1 MSAEM
6 HTAAAATDIVSV
18 TGRYPGSASDT
29 GIAGFW
35 QALQEE
41 QDLPSTVPL
50 QRWDVDKYF
59 SPETK
64 SRQLSMNVRM
74 AAFVDDL
81 DHFDA
86 SLFRCHS
93 AVKRSPLIAPH
104 CLLPGW
110 TRLQQCLL
118 STSSM
123 EQLVQISSMYAA
135 SEVFNLAPESCHGTM
150 VCGDTGCRQWR
161 ARPWTPRTASSWS
174 RALPP

>member
-1 MSAEM
+1 MMPFFWEFSDWLCSDLTISVWPTTDAPFLLLATLLTNCTSHLPHAGLPWQLVPAKM

-18 TGRYPGSASDT
+18 SGRYPGSAVDA

-35 QALQEE
+35 QALQAE

-64 SRQLSMNVRM
+64 SRQLSMYVRM
-74 AAFVDDL
+74 AAFVDEL

-93 AVKRSPLIAPH
+93 A
-104 CLLPGW
+104 
-110 TRLQQCLL
+110 L
-118 STSSM
+118 SSTILS
-123 EQLVQISSMYAA
+123 L
-135 SEVFNLAPESCHGTM
+135 H
-150 VCGDTGCRQWR
+150 
-161 ARPWTPRTASSWS
+161 RTASCQ
-174 RALPP
+174 AE